1 MDVWMDVGIYIN
13 KARSP
18 RLGLVGEVAKVG
30 RVVAGEG
37 SVKVAKIGN

>member
-1 MDVWMDVGIYIN
+1 MDVGIYIN

-30 RVVAGEG
+30 EG
-37 SVKVAKIGN
+37 SCWGG